1 MGGHAEVAA
10 GPVGRSSS
18 AQTSGWM
25 SAGILSYSR
34 ARGIFAG
41 LSLQGSTLR
50 QDLDDNEAMYGKKLE
65 NQEIVSS
72 RTLRAPKSA
81 QKLLA
86 ELRRYSPREKKS

>member
-1 MGGHAEVAA
+1 
-10 GPVGRSSS
+10 
-18 AQTSGWM
+18 M

-72 RTLRAPKSA
+72 RTLRPPKSA